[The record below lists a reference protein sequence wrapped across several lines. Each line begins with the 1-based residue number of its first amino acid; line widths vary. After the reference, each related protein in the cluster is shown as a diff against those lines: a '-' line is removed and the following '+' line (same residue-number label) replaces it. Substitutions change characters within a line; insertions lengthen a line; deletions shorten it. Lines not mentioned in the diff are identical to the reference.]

1 MAQET
6 KGRKKGPHDGHKK
19 RMRKRF
25 LQNKGFTGFSDHEI
39 VEMLLSYANVG
50 KNTNEIAHDLIKK
63 FGSLENVLEAD
74 ADDLMKFEGI
84 GERTAALICMQRELF
99 CLYEQRLH
107 GLSNKKPRLEDNNY
121 IKTDFFQYI
130 STLFAG
136 ANIEQVYMICVNAR
150 NRMMEAK
157 LIGEGSSD
165 CVIVN
170 QRKILKEAINNDAKS
185 VILVHNHITGIALPS
200 NADVENTIKI
210 RACLE
215 AAEIE
220 LADHFVYTEKGCVSI
235 LKDARYKYRK

>member
-39 VEMLLSYANVG
+39 LEVLLNYANVQ
-50 KNTNEIAHDLIKK
+50 KNTNEIAHELISK
-63 FGSLENVLEAD
+63 FGSLENVFEAEVD
-74 ADDLMKFEGI
+74 ELMQIHGV
-84 GERTAALICMQRELF
+84 GERTATLICMQRELF
-99 CLYEQRLH
+99 RVYGQRRFDV
-107 GLSNKKPRLEDNNY
+107 SNKKPRLKDDDY
-121 IKTDFFQYI
+121 IQTDFFQYV
-130 STLFAG
+130 STLYAG
-136 ANIEQVYMICVNAR
+136 VHTELFYMICINAR
-150 NRMMEAK
+150 GRMSKAK
-157 LIGEGSSD
+157 LICEGSSD
-165 CVIVN
+165 CVIIN

-185 VILVHNHITGIALPS
+185 VIFVHNHITGIALPS

-215 AAEIE
+215 AAGIE
-220 LADHFVYTEKGCVSI
+220 LADHFVYTDKGCVSI